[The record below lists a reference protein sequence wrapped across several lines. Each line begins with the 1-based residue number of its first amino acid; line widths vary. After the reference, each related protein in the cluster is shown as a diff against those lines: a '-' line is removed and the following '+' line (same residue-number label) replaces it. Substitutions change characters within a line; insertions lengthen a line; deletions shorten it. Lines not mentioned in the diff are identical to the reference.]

1 MHDFLEILMMIFFFF
16 EKNDDGGLSFFFF
29 FLKVNE
35 RWANA
40 PSLEYEFMSLGK
52 NLDLIDF

>member
-1 MHDFLEILMMIFFFF
+1 MHDFLEILMMIFFFL
-16 EKNDDGGLSFFFF
+16 KKMMTVVSLFFFF